1 MRVRAEVQ
9 ENPDSQFTPMP
20 ESITPVGM
28 ELNPQTEPIA
38 NPTRSY
44 DEFKSSLEEKLEEMN
59 VPVDLDQ
66 IASAE
71 KNTETNQPTEEN
83 KS

>member
-1 MRVRAEVQ
+1 M
-9 ENPDSQFTPMP
+9 NTYKIFYFLK
-20 ESITPVGM
+20 GGNNKN
-28 ELNPQTEPIA
+28 ELSCAHTI
-38 NPTRSY
+38 Y
-44 DEFKSSLEEKLEEMN
+44 EFKSSLEEKLEEMN